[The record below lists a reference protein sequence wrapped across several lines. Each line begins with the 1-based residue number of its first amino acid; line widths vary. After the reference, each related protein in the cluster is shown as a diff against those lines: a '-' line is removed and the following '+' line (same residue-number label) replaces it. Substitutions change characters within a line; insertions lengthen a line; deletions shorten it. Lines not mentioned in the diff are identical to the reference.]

1 MFLNYSYFLMFL
13 NNGLVARIKQY
24 ITKKYVFA
32 IVSSSERLETVNT
45 ASAKVASL
53 LIIIPAPRR

>member
-1 MFLNYSYFLMFL
+1 MFL